1 MLPSYVGIMINHY
14 KDPYRKKKINRNPQ
28 ATRHSIRSRLVH
40 DLNWWNGVEWTLWRG
55 WLFLPMKIYQEKHLM
70 KSALNWCEVWWFG
83 LENHPPFSQ
92 ADDLYRFKYFMCSAG
107 PRLLIGPTISP
118 WQRDTTNLVLSGI
131 LIRLCD
137 LIEDGLE
144 HRREHGVFN
153 LVSAGLHVD
162 RLVRGWKVPRCV
174 VGRAKRLS
182 RGWSCR
188 KKKLK
193 VKYTDAQK
201 DRVSNLLQVFCYFRS
216 TYEVLIDADEHL
228 STLLGPADL
237 LAHLKA
243 LVDLVSPMGVSDQV
257 LGLLANG
264 QLAEAGD
271 ARQVEKEEWRHLR
284 NHQTRTCWPWPKML
298 HQVSP
303 WRSNNSSCARSH
315 VRLATGG

>member
-1 MLPSYVGIMINHY
+1 
-14 KDPYRKKKINRNPQ
+14 
-28 ATRHSIRSRLVH
+28 
-40 DLNWWNGVEWTLWRG
+40 
-55 WLFLPMKIYQEKHLM
+55 
-70 KSALNWCEVWWFG
+70 
-83 LENHPPFSQ
+83 
-92 ADDLYRFKYFMCSAG
+92 MCSAG

-284 NHQTRTCWPWPKML
+284 NHQTRTCWPWPKCCTRCHHDDPITRRALGVMCAWL
-298 HQVSP
+298 QGAKRDLPEIPPEFILASKIKHGKALQQLLPAIPDDFLANGNQTDPSDHGKATRAARRQVSGSP
-303 WRSNNSSCARSH
+303 WVDQWKDPWNSPGLCGCQAKSILLYPS
-315 VRLATGG
+315 